1 MYKNK
6 LEGDILAN
14 EQNLKVPTSSE
25 AREYGR
31 RGGIASGKA
40 RREKSTMK
48 RLLQQ
53 LLQEQVPK
61 DKEGRTYME
70 LATLGLIK
78 GAVKG
83 DSRNY
88 KVMLETLGEFNN
100 EEKSKDGI
108 IVDLVEALK
117 DVKNK

>member
-1 MYKNK
+1 M
-6 LEGDILAN
+6 AN
-14 EQNLKVPTSSE
+14 NEENLKPVRSTEE
-25 AREYGR
+25 ARELGR

-40 RREKSTMK
+40 RKEKATMK
-48 RLLQQ
+48 KLLRQM
-53 LLQEQVPK
+53 LEEEVPK
-61 DKEGRTYME
+61 DKLGRTYME

-88 KVMLETLGEFNN
+88 KVMLETLGEYNN
-100 EEKSKDGI
+100 TEEQKKDGI
-108 IVDLVEALK
+108 ILDLVEALK